1 MLSFCLY
8 LFFFFLMIRRPPRST
23 RTDTLFPYTT
33 LFRSRLAFEYLA
45 RTRHEFGRCHEKTIG
60 IGAWQRQQAPR
71 HFLIVTCCRIGA
83 EMKPESGLAGGWTH
97 LVGDMARTEI
107 LIFMPAVAQEEQ
119 AVLRKRSGHPVG
131 KREPHRDTR
140 PPLARSEEHPSELQ

>member
-1 MLSFCLY
+1 MRISDWSSDVCSSDLRIGHFQ
-8 LFFFFLMIRRPPRST
+8 P
-23 RTDTLFPYTT
+23 
-33 LFRSRLAFEYLA
+33 RLAFEYLA

-97 LVGDMARTEI
+97 LVGHMDSPGI
-107 LIFMPAVAQEEQ
+107 LIFMPAVDREQ
-119 AVLRKRSGHPVG
+119 AAGFRNSSRRHDA
-131 KREPHRDTR
+131 ETDR
-140 PPLARSEEHPSELQ
+140 P

>member
-1 MLSFCLY
+1 MTPSFPT
-8 LFFFFLMIRRPPRST
+8 RRSSG
-23 RTDTLFPYTT
+23 L
-33 LFRSRLAFEYLA
+33 
-45 RTRHEFGRCHEKTIG
+45 
-60 IGAWQRQQAPR
+60 RQQAPR
-71 HFLIVTCCRIGA
+71 QFLIVTCCRIGA

-140 PPLARSEEHPSELQ
+140 PPLAGAIGPA

>member
-1 MLSFCLY
+1 MTVCAKDAGMTHVAGLY
-8 LFFFFLMIRRPPRST
+8 HFREFARCAFRRRIGHFQP
-23 RTDTLFPYTT
+23 
-33 LFRSRLAFEYLA
+33 RLAFEYLA

-83 EMKPESGLAGGWTH
+83 EMKPESGLAGGWTP

-107 LIFMPAVAQEEQ
+107 LLFMPAEN
-119 AVLRKRSGHPVG
+119 G
-131 KREPHRDTR
+131 KAACRERVCTDGR
-140 PPLARSEEHPSELQ
+140 ER